1 MPPPSRPLQEYA
13 NGCGPR
19 SPGTRH
25 RGVWICPD
33 QILQATWDRSL
44 PQLKTDPRFALASLP
59 VNQQVHL
66 FHAYVEQLRSKYQS
80 SLAALFETH
89 APSLASPFSS
99 LPIPY
104 LLTSLPVTKLG
115 LDIGALEAEFERWQR
130 GRTTQARNE
139 FDQMLGES
147 SFIEFWG
154 RLGKIGGEGVEGGI
168 KADDLGED
176 EGEGGGGKVDMKQLA
191 KTIDVEEIEKVLR
204 VSLCRVAREVCLTP
218 PHPLR
223 TTSATLYSI
232 TCRSKGGVALLD
244 ERSFQRLCIYSSLVS
259 PHACDTVTWS
269 REFDTSVTAFL
280 QTSL

>member
-1 MPPPSRPLQEYA
+1 
-13 NGCGPR
+13 
-19 SPGTRH
+19 
-25 RGVWICPD
+25 
-33 QILQATWDRSL
+33 
-44 PQLKTDPRFALASLP
+44 

-232 TCRSKGGVALLD
+232 TCRSKGSVGFKFVLDTLSDLVFSEAPVFRITCLDCRRQNCLCIRRALLD